1 MLQPFSEFGNCMVI
15 IDCFQER
22 LLHRIDEQIAD
33 AEQLLHANQV
43 WASGAGQEP
52 AVQSVDRLHEFL
64 IRMREHRRR
73 VRRSFHFRQ
82 QSVTDSL
89 IEALSAAH
97 GAE

>member
-1 MLQPFSEFGNCMVI
+1 MLRAFREFGNCMVV

-22 LLHRIDEQIAD
+22 LLHRIDEQIAE

-43 WASGAGQEP
+43 STSRAGQEA

-73 VRRSFHFRQ
+73 VRRSFQFRQ
-82 QSVTDSL
+82 QSVTNSL
-89 IEALSAAH
+89 TEALSAAH
-97 GAE
+97 GSE